1 MRDIHASS
9 ITDAVKK
16 LCTEA
21 NYALEPGM
29 LRAFD
34 RALGME
40 RSPAGKH
47 VLQILKDNAE
57 LARTKEIPYCRD
69 TTTAT
74 AATFTKTA

>member
-1 MRDIHASS
+1 
-9 ITDAVKK
+9 
-16 LCTEA
+16 
-21 NYALEPGM
+21 
-29 LRAFD
+29 
-34 RALGME
+34 
-40 RSPAGKH
+40 

>member
-21 NYALEPGM
+21 NYALDPDM
-29 LRAFD
+29 LRVFD

-47 VLQILKDNAE
+47 ALQILDDNAE
-57 LARTKEIPYCRD
+57 LARTKEIPYCQD
-69 TTTAT
+69 TTAAT